1 MGKWDK
7 YKKNKPEKNDSN
19 SLNNGMGK
27 TVINWYP
34 GHMAKTKREIIEKLN
49 LIDVV
54 YEVIDARM
62 PLSSKIVDIDELIKD
77 KPRILVMTKYDLC
90 DKVETD
96 KIIKYYENMGYK
108 VVPVDLM
115 SGLNVKRILDYT
127 KEIMDIENKKRESKG
142 MKPRAARALIVGV
155 PNAGKST
162 LINRLVGK
170 KSAGVG
176 NTPGFTKSLS
186 WIRINKD
193 VELLDSP
200 GILWPKMEDQEA
212 AHVLACLSSI
222 KEEILDTDAIA
233 AFILKKLYELYP
245 DRLENRYGIVELDE
259 DLIESYDMIAKKRG
273 ALSRG
278 GVADYDKVSNVIIR
292 DLKNGYFGNITFDR
306 LDVKK

>member
-1 MGKWDK
+1 MND
-7 YKKNKPEKNDSN
+7 NKTN
-19 SLNNGMGK
+19 
-27 TVINWYP
+27 INWYP
-34 GHMAKTKREIIEKLN
+34 GHIAKTKREIIEKLN

-200 GILWPKMEDQEA
+200 GILWPKMENQEA

-245 DRLENRYGIVELDE
+245 DRLEDRYGIVELDE

>member
-1 MGKWDK
+1 MYQKRK
-7 YKKNKPEKNDSN
+7 IRAEKKNNDSQK
-19 SLNNGMGK
+19 SFSK
-27 TVINWYP
+27 VTISWYP

-62 PLSSKIVDIDELIKD
+62 PLSSKIVDIDDLIKD

-115 SGLNVKRILDYT
+115 SGLNVKKILDYT
-127 KEIMDIENKKRESKG
+127 KELMDIENKKRESKG

-245 DRLENRYGIVELDE
+245 ERLEDRYGISELDD
-259 DLIESYDMIAKKRG
+259 DLTETYDMIAKKRG

-278 GVADYDKVSNVIIR
+278 GVADYDKVSNIIIR

>member
-1 MGKWDK
+1 MND
-7 YKKNKPEKNDSN
+7 NKTN
-19 SLNNGMGK
+19 
-27 TVINWYP
+27 INWYP

-115 SGLNVKRILDYT
+115 SGLNVKSILDYT

-245 DRLENRYGIVELDE
+245 DRLEDRYGIVELDE

>member
-1 MGKWDK
+1 MKIMNNENM
-7 YKKNKPEKNDSN
+7 NKTN
-19 SLNNGMGK
+19 
-27 TVINWYP
+27 INWYP

-54 YEVIDARM
+54 YEVVDARM
-62 PLSSKIVDIDELIKD
+62 PLSSKIVDIDDLIKD

-245 DRLENRYGIVELDE
+245 EKLEDRYGIVELDE

-278 GVADYDKVSNVIIR
+278 GVADYDKVSNIIIR

>member
-1 MGKWDK
+1 MYQKRK
-7 YKKNKPEKNDSN
+7 IRAEKKNNESPKSFPSV
-19 SLNNGMGK
+19 G
-27 TVINWYP
+27 INWYP
-34 GHMAKTKREIIEKLN
+34 GHMAKTKREIVEKLN
-49 LIDVV
+49 LIDIV

-62 PLSSKIVDIDELIKD
+62 PLSSKIVDIDELIKE

-90 DKVETD
+90 DKVATD

-115 SGLNVKRILDYT
+115 SGLNVKKILDYT

-222 KEEILDTDAIA
+222 KEEILNPDAIA
-233 AFILKKLYELYP
+233 TFILKKLYQLYP
-245 DRLENRYGIVELDE
+245 DRLEDRYGIVELDE

-278 GVADYDKVSNVIIR
+278 GVADYDKVSNIIIR

>member
-1 MGKWDK
+1 MND
-7 YKKNKPEKNDSN
+7 NKTN
-19 SLNNGMGK
+19 
-27 TVINWYP
+27 INWYP

-200 GILWPKMEDQEA
+200 GILWPKMENQEA

-245 DRLENRYGIVELDE
+245 DRLEDRYGIVELDE

>member
-1 MGKWDK
+1 MDMYQKRK
-7 YKKNKPEKNDSN
+7 ARAEKKKDDSPK
-19 SLNNGMGK
+19 SFPSVG
-27 TVINWYP
+27 INWYP

-115 SGLNVKRILDYT
+115 SGLNVKKILDYT

-200 GILWPKMEDQEA
+200 GILWPKIEDQEA

-222 KEEILDTDAIA
+222 KEEILNPDAIA

-245 DRLENRYGIVELDE
+245 DRLEDRYGIVELDE

-278 GVADYDKVSNVIIR
+278 GVADYDKVSNIIIR

>member
-1 MGKWDK
+1 MDMYQKRK
-7 YKKNKPEKNDSN
+7 IRAEKKNNDSQK
-19 SLNNGMGK
+19 SFSKVL
-27 TVINWYP
+27 ISWYP

-96 KIIKYYENMGYK
+96 KIIKYYGDMGYK

-127 KEIMDIENKKRESKG
+127 KEIMNIENKKRESKG
-142 MKPRAARALIVGV
+142 MNPRAARALIVGV

-222 KEEILDTDAIA
+222 KEEILNPDAIA

-245 DRLENRYGIVELDE
+245 DRLEDRYGIVELDE

-273 ALSRG
+273 ALSKG
-278 GVADYDKVSNVIIR
+278 GVADYDKVSNIIIR

>member
-1 MGKWDK
+1 MYQKRK
-7 YKKNKPEKNDSN
+7 IRAEKKNNDSQK
-19 SLNNGMGK
+19 SFSK
-27 TVINWYP
+27 VPITWYP
-34 GHMAKTKREIIEKLN
+34 GHMAKTKREIVEKLN
-49 LIDVV
+49 LIDIV

-245 DRLENRYGIVELDE
+245 DRLEDRYGIVELDE

>member
-1 MGKWDK
+1 MDMYQKRK
-7 YKKNKPEKNDSN
+7 ARAEKKNSNQEEK
-19 SLNNGMGK
+19 LTKVG
-27 TVINWYP
+27 INWYP

-49 LIDVV
+49 LIDIV

-62 PLSSKIVDIDELIKD
+62 PLSSKIVDIDDLIKD

-115 SGLNVKRILDYT
+115 SGLNVKKILDYT

-200 GILWPKMEDQEA
+200 GILWPKLEDQEA

-245 DRLENRYGIVELDE
+245 ERLEDRYGISELDD
-259 DLIESYDMIAKKRG
+259 DLIETYDMIAKKRG

-278 GVADYDKVSNVIIR
+278 GVADYDKVSNIIIR

>member
-1 MGKWDK
+1 MND
-7 YKKNKPEKNDSN
+7 NKTN
-19 SLNNGMGK
+19 
-27 TVINWYP
+27 INWYP

-245 DRLENRYGIVELDE
+245 DRLEDRYGIVELDE

-278 GVADYDKVSNVIIR
+278 GVADYDKVSNIIIR

>member
-1 MGKWDK
+1 MDMYQKRK
-7 YKKNKPEKNDSN
+7 IRAEKKKDDSPK
-19 SLNNGMGK
+19 SFSK
-27 TVINWYP
+27 VPISWYP
-34 GHMAKTKREIIEKLN
+34 GHMAKTKREITEKLN

-54 YEVIDARM
+54 YEVVDARM

-90 DKVETD
+90 DKTETD
-96 KIIKYYENMGYK
+96 KIIKYYEELGYK

-115 SGLNVKRILDYT
+115 SGLNVKKILDYT

-176 NTPGFTKSLS
+176 DTPGFTKSLS

-212 AHVLACLSSI
+212 AHILACLSSI
-222 KEEILDTDAIA
+222 KEEILNPDAIA
-233 AFILKKLYELYP
+233 VFILRKLYELYP
-245 DRLENRYGIVELDE
+245 ERLEERYGVVELDE
-259 DLIESYDMIAKKRG
+259 DLIEVYDMIAKRRG

-278 GVADYDKVSNVIIR
+278 GVADYDKVSNIIIR